1 MTTAMTHRQR
11 AIGFALRIGTSR
23 EPGRADRERPPAPAA
38 APARALTGH
47 EQMS

>member
-23 EPGRADRERPPAPAA
+23 GRRRAGRTVSGRPRRRRPRPEP
-38 APARALTGH
+38 
-47 EQMS
+47 